1 MPARP
6 LRRPPTAAEG
16 QLSLGIALPAARSAR
31 AELTDSAGKK
41 SGSRARKAAGG
52 LLKAWPAL
60 GEAVVAL
67 VPVDGPEGRVE
78 AALGGQF
85 MGCDY
90 DAGNGSRTGRV
101 RLFAEQPGLS
111 ASLAA
116 SLPRQVAGVALGQL
130 RRPG

>member
-31 AELTDSAGKK
+31 AELSDAAGKA
-41 SGSRARKAAGG
+41 GSRTKKAAGG
-52 LLKAWPAL
+52 PLKAWPAL
-60 GEAVVAL
+60 GEVVVAL
-67 VPVDGPEGRVE
+67 VPVDGSEGRVE

-85 MGCDY
+85 MGYDY

-116 SLPRQVAGVALGQL
+116 SLPRQIAGVALGQL